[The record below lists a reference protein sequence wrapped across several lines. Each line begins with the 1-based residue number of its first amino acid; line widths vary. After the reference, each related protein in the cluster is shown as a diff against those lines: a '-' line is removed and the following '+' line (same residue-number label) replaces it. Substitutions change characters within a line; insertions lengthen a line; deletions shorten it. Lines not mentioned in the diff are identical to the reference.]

1 MCCFLP
7 PDDQT
12 QGQDRDHGLN
22 TWGTLGVIIVF
33 VAAVIAWR
41 AWNNPSLEAMRIRG
55 FAESHM
61 AAMAGHSEPAKEGQ
75 RQ

>member
-7 PDDQT
+7 QDEEER
-12 QGQDRDHGLN
+12 DRDHGLN
-22 TWGTLGVIIVF
+22 TWGTVVAVILI

-41 AWNNPSLEAMRIRG
+41 ACNNPSLEAMRIRG
-55 FAESHM
+55 FAESQL
-61 AAMAGHSEPAKEGQ
+61 AALVGHNEPAKEGQ